1 MPKLIVSGVTYELV
15 EQLITVGRAPDNTI
29 HIDDPSVSGRHAE
42 LRAGQKTYFLRD
54 LGSTNGTRINGA
66 AAAVE
71 ATLHPGDRIR
81 FGAVDARFEGDVLMS
96 ATQPLP
102 AAAKVDAK
110 VATTSIRPAD
120 FANASPFRTRSKQRD
135 PGRTALFIAAAIALL
150 ALLAGIVAVLTM
162 HAPTP

>member
-29 HIDDPSVSGRHAE
+29 HIEDPSVSGRHAE
-42 LRAGQKTYFLRD
+42 LRARGKTYQLRD
-54 LGSTNGTRINGA
+54 LGSTNGTRVNGTTTTNA
-66 AAAVE
+66 A
-71 ATLHPGDRIR
+71 LHPGDRIR
-81 FGAVDARFEGDVLMS
+81 FGAVEVRFAGDVSMS

-102 AAAKVDAK
+102 TAAKVDAK
-110 VATTSIRPAD
+110 IATASIRPAD

-162 HAPTP
+162 HAPAP